1 MPQKHTTEHQEP
13 QLQQTAPSQSQLLN
27 LRGNA
32 VLNCGRGIKESKNMA
47 IEFKKN
53 EVYQEL
59 GIYVDGQKIGD
70 AEIDIKNK
78 MLSRLAIFEP
88 HQNKGYG
95 TVCFGKS

>member
-1 MPQKHTTEHQEP
+1 
-13 QLQQTAPSQSQLLN
+13 
-27 LRGNA
+27 
-32 VLNCGRGIKESKNMA
+32 MA

-59 GIYVDGQKIGD
+59 GIYVDGQKIGE

-78 MLSRLAIFEP
+78 MLSRLALFEP

-95 TVCFGKS
+95 TEIVKLLTEEYNLNNLWVNADNKRAMHVYEKNGYKLAEPTMYLMKRDDEE